1 VSERPEV
8 TVVIPTKDRWPLL
21 SSYSLPSA
29 LGQEDVELE
38 VVVVDDGS
46 RDGTFERL
54 EALGDVRVRPL
65 RLAPARGAAAARNE
79 GIATARGEWVAF
91 LDDDD
96 LWSPR
101 KLRAQLDSMGEASWS
116 YVGSFVVD
124 EDLQAIQTLHV
135 AEPSALVE
143 ALRHGNVLRAGS
155 SAVMARTDLLRRVG
169 GMDEDL
175 AFGYDWDLWR
185 KLAEL
190 STPAVCSDL
199 LVATVEHGHRS
210 RMRNR
215 RQLVE
220 ETDALVRRGGGDR
233 GARQAAA
240 EWIANDQFRAG
251 NRLAA
256 SALYLRAA
264 IVFRSPGNLPPA
276 LGALFGRRGMRAAAR
291 LLRLRGGTSHLDL
304 DLPEPPADVDWLETL
319 RAGRRQ

>member
-1 VSERPEV
+1 VTTAPEV
-8 TVVIPTKDRWPLL
+8 TVVIPTKDRWSLL
-21 SSYSLPSA
+21 SSCSLPSA

-54 EALGDVRVRPL
+54 EAFGDPRLRPL

-79 GIATARGEWVAF
+79 GIAAARGEWVAF

-101 KLRAQLDSMGEASWS
+101 KVRAQLDSVGEAHWG
-116 YVGSFVVD
+116 YAGSFVVD
-124 EDLQAIQTLHV
+124 EDLRAIQTLHV
-135 AEPSALVE
+135 ADPSGLVE

-155 SAVMARTDLLRRVG
+155 SAVIARTDLLREVG
-169 GMDEDL
+169 GMDETL

-185 KLAEL
+185 KLAER
-190 STPAVCSDL
+190 STPAVCPDL

-215 RQLVE
+215 RELIA

-240 EWIANDQFRAG
+240 EWLANDQFRAG

-256 SALYLRAA
+256 AGLYLRAA

-276 LGALFGRRGMRAAAR
+276 LGALFGRPGMHAAAW
-291 LLRLRGGTSHLDL
+291 LLGLRGGGSHLDL
-304 DLPEPPADVDWLETL
+304 DLPAPPAHVDWIEAFRS
-319 RAGRRQ
+319 RA